1 MNRYIM
7 SLGLVI
13 AGFLAVGMFQAK
25 SGAGGSKHRIETLKS
40 EIADIESDIRDLE
53 DELESLDS
61 PARIAE
67 LASERLGMHPARSRQ
82 MISLE
87 SADVYFGALKS
98 REDEQ

>member
-1 MNRYIM
+1 MNRYVM
-7 SLGLVI
+7 FLGLVV

-25 SGAGGSKHRIETLKS
+25 SGAGGSRHQIEAIK
-40 EIADIESDIRDLE
+40 ADMVKIQDDIHDLE
-53 DELESLDS
+53 DKLESLDS

-87 SADVYFGALKS
+87 NAEPYFGALKS
-98 REDEQ
+98 REDEE

>member
-7 SLGLVI
+7 LLGLII

-25 SGAGGSKHRIETLKS
+25 SGAGGSKHQIETLNA
-40 EIADIESDIRDLE
+40 EIAEIESDIRDLE
-53 DELESLDS
+53 DKLESLDS

-87 SADVYFGALKS
+87 NAEVYFGALKS